1 MASGSGQ
8 TLPSYESGEGIA
20 TLRRLLNGLHR
31 PRAGLHSEL
40 FFEMHGV
47 QSLGPA
53 WISRVPS
60 VVESNM
66 PRGNWF
72 TPNPYLADSGISSSK
87 WSFHRRGFPL
97 VNDLA
102 WAQWIDELE
111 PSFKQKW
118 MSNGIYELIMLS
130 KISITPKPE
139 LLASALLF
147 WNTGTNTFDFRMGP
161 MSPTIL
167 DMAQVFGLRP
177 SGRVIDVTQDWI
189 PSSTTGGSSSST
201 YFLPLSYNSV
211 TFKSYG
217 TSFKGFIPFV
227 KKNFGAGSPQAD
239 KDQEHMYFL
248 LYWLNKHVFPNK
260 SKGVRV
266 EWIPLVEVLHNFD
279 DVATGPFLL
288 SHFYHLLFDMTRDEP
303 FETNLNGPIWMIQI
317 WLQWYFP
324 EFRAI
329 NLEFPEGVAPA
340 RILAEAPPV
349 DHSTFA
355 CFYFFRVCRTRSD
368 LEWGA
373 SVLRRY
379 PWFSDQAF
387 QDAPGE
393 DAAPFCREKFISC
406 IQPRDLAWGVRGNR
420 YDRGLEVYHPN
431 FCSRQL
437 GFRQSIPV
445 PFFDSIHCGTSFRL
459 QTPSEA
465 IFRAARRSLDVMSQA
480 ARHSVVLNFECTSL
494 FSSWWEERWTRK
506 YGGDLKVNH
515 DRIFSQLSL
524 KSYPSSSELA
534 NWKDMIQE
542 KNRLLLIGDF
552 LPIRFCFPCC
562 LLSSLLPVSAT
573 SVDTESEAIESE
585 NDSADAAVL
594 HGAAAEAERRE
605 AGEGTDVSESLG
617 DSGAEETIKEIAKD
631 TTKAS
636 KRKRVAITKTT
647 ISDPALPSATTRPI
661 LTRKSKRARVTMPPK
676 PAAPSAP
683 VSEAGKETE
692 QSSRPQASKRST
704 LASKKESRRAAT
716 LKEAT
721 RKESLSPQP
730 ALDATPSSQFDP
742 STGIMLHFVD
752 EDDTLPSSGYEP
764 LSPSV
769 ALDKEPIVPEIPVA
783 LDTTIS
789 QALTRQTVDEPPSS
803 PQDQPQVLEY
813 FLLVSSSGDLLLI
826 ITTFFGYNQ
835 DVGTGSGTTFPSV
848 ASGEKSSPRQG
859 VRAFSG
865 ETPGLSQVTFFS
877 PKPLLF

>member
-1 MASGSGQ
+1 
-8 TLPSYESGEGIA
+8 
-20 TLRRLLNGLHR
+20 
-31 PRAGLHSEL
+31 
-40 FFEMHGV
+40 
-47 QSLGPA
+47 
-53 WISRVPS
+53 
-60 VVESNM
+60 
-66 PRGNWF
+66 
-72 TPNPYLADSGISSSK
+72 
-87 WSFHRRGFPL
+87 
-97 VNDLA
+97 
-102 WAQWIDELE
+102 
-111 PSFKQKW
+111 
-118 MSNGIYELIMLS
+118 
-130 KISITPKPE
+130 
-139 LLASALLF
+139 
-147 WNTGTNTFDFRMGP
+147 
-161 MSPTIL
+161 
-167 DMAQVFGLRP
+167 
-177 SGRVIDVTQDWI
+177 
-189 PSSTTGGSSSST
+189 
-201 YFLPLSYNSV
+201 
-211 TFKSYG
+211 
-217 TSFKGFIPFV
+217 
-227 KKNFGAGSPQAD
+227 
-239 KDQEHMYFL
+239 
-248 LYWLNKHVFPNK
+248 
-260 SKGVRV
+260 
-266 EWIPLVEVLHNFD
+266 
-279 DVATGPFLL
+279 
-288 SHFYHLLFDMTRDEP
+288 MTRDEP
-303 FETNLNGPIWMIQI
+303 FETNLNGPFWMIQI

-465 IFRAARRSLDVMSQA
+465 IFRAARRSLDVMNQA

-524 KSYPSSSELA
+524 KSYPSSGELA
-534 NWKDMIQE
+534 NWKNMIQE
-542 KNRLLLIGDF
+542 KNRLLLI
-552 LPIRFCFPCC
+552 
-562 LLSSLLPVSAT
+562 S
-573 SVDTESEAIESE
+573 SVDTESEAVESE

-617 DSGAEETIKEIAKD
+617 DSGVEETIKGIAKD

-636 KRKRVAITKTT
+636 KRKRVDTTKTT
-647 ISDPALPSATTRPI
+647 ISDPALPSAITRPI
-661 LTRKSKRARVTMPPK
+661 LTRKSKQARVTVPPK
-676 PAAPSAP
+676 PAVPSAP
-683 VSEAGKETE
+683 VSEASKETE

-742 STGIMLHFVD
+742 STGIILHFVD

-764 LSPSV
+764 LSSSV

-783 LDTTIS
+783 SNTTIS
-789 QALTRQTVDEPPSS
+789 QALTRQLVNEPPS
-803 PQDQPQVLEY
+803 PQDQP
-813 FLLVSSSGDLLLI
+813 
-826 ITTFFGYNQ
+826 Q
-835 DVGTGSGTTFPSV
+835 DVGTGSGTTLPSV
-848 ASGEKSSPRQG
+848 AGGEKSSLRQG
-859 VRAFSG
+859 VSAFSR
-865 ETPGLSQVTFFS
+865 ETSGLSQRAS
-877 PKPLLF
+877 PKETSLPPMARNPRCFQPPSSSGDVDTSLSRDELIEQTEIARSIGIISPEETVMPDPSPSSSDPAKLPKLFEALGRLETRLKSSKQASTKSMSSEQQQIFQTWAKKEFTASFSLKALCDLERVITEFFKNDRLSKPQYDSFLSFFENLRALREQHQRADRLANRAKCFIERESSSSTRVSRLMEESMQTKERIEVVSSEIQKLERQLMILRAEQTTLLDNLEQQIEGVEKATSELEQTKSELVNSHTVLAEPNRIFTIMRTYHSRIITLCEDVKFLE

>member
-97 VNDLA
+97 MNDLA

-260 SKGVRV
+260 SKRVRV

-288 SHFYHLLFDMTRDEP
+288 SHLYHLLFYMTRDEP
-303 FETNLNGPIWMIQI
+303 FETNLNGPFWMIQI

-379 PWFSDQAF
+379 PWFSDQSF

-445 PFFDSIHCGTSFRL
+445 PFFDFIHCGTSFRL
-459 QTPSEA
+459 QTPSDA
-465 IFRAARRSLDVMSQA
+465 IFRATRRSLDVMNQA

-506 YGGDLKVNH
+506 YRGDLKVNH

-524 KSYPSSSELA
+524 KSYPSSGELA

-542 KNRLLLIGDF
+542 KNRLLLI
-552 LPIRFCFPCC
+552 
-562 LLSSLLPVSAT
+562 A
-573 SVDTESEAIESE
+573 SVDTASEAVESE

-617 DSGAEETIKEIAKD
+617 DSGAEETIKGIAKD
-631 TTKAS
+631 QTKAS

-661 LTRKSKRARVTMPPK
+661 LTRKSKQARVTVPPK
-676 PAAPSAP
+676 PVVPSAP
-683 VSEAGKETE
+683 VSEVGKETE
-692 QSSRPQASKRST
+692 QSFRPQASSRST
-704 LASKKESRRAAT
+704 LASRRESRRAAT
-716 LKEAT
+716 PKEAT
-721 RKESLSPQP
+721 RKESFSPQP

-742 STGIMLHFVD
+742 ST
-752 EDDTLPSSGYEP
+752 
-764 LSPSV
+764 
-769 ALDKEPIVPEIPVA
+769 
-783 LDTTIS
+783 
-789 QALTRQTVDEPPSS
+789 
-803 PQDQPQVLEY
+803 
-813 FLLVSSSGDLLLI
+813 
-826 ITTFFGYNQ
+826 
-835 DVGTGSGTTFPSV
+835 
-848 ASGEKSSPRQG
+848 
-859 VRAFSG
+859 
-865 ETPGLSQVTFFS
+865 
-877 PKPLLF
+877 